1 MGIFRRRT
9 AAPEAVQAPDGTE
22 KRQLLPGGMFAPT
35 SLDFMGSST
44 SAGVDV
50 TTNTALQNIAVWACQ
65 RVLVST
71 IAMLPVDVVR
81 RTGVI
86 RTPVEP
92 QPMLVRNPSGRV
104 SRRGW
109 VAQNMRALIGTGNTY
124 GRVVDT
130 DFLGRVTQIETVSP
144 DAVHWQAEAGEEV
157 PYVNGARQTLWPLG
171 DLWHVPASQF
181 LMPGSRVA
189 MNPTEFAKTSIGTGI
204 AAERFGANFFRD
216 GLSPTAVATV
226 NADINA
232 DQALAI
238 KQSILGMSR
247 GNREPAVVGSDVKIE
262 PWTAKLTDSQ
272 FIELLQF
279 EVLQACRVYG
289 VPPSMAYAAVSGQNV
304 TYANIGQADMQY
316 LKFSVAGWLVD
327 FEDAWSE
334 LIAAPDTV
342 KFNVDAL
349 LRMDAIARAELAKS
363 RLDAKTTTINVV
375 RALED
380 EAPFDDPIYDRPGI
394 PAESQLIGQ
403 FIKELTPGVGVLIT
417 PDEGRMILNEAG
429 AKLAVPAPPTLAPSK
444 QLSLPLAP

>member
-1 MGIFRRRT
+1 MGIFRRRPV
-9 AAPEAVQAPDGTE
+9 AAPSPASEQRHA
-22 KRQLLPGGMFAPT
+22 LPGGLYAPT
-35 SLDFMGSST
+35 SLDFMGST
-44 SAGVDV
+44 TTAGVEV
-50 TTNTALQNIAVWACQ
+50 TAVTALQNVAVWACQ

-71 IAMLPVDVVR
+71 ISMLPVDVVR
-81 RTGVI
+81 TTGTT
-86 RTPVEP
+86 RSPVDP
-92 QPMLVRNPSGRV
+92 QPQVVRSPSGRV

-109 VAQNMRALIGTGNTY
+109 VAQNMRALVGSANTY
-124 GRVVDT
+124 GRVVEHDP
-130 DFLGRVTQIETVSP
+130 FGNATQIETISP
-144 DAVHWQAEAGEEV
+144 EAVHWQSEAGEEV

-181 LMPGSRVA
+181 LAPGSRVA
-189 MNPTEFAKTSIGTGI
+189 LNPTEFAKTSIGTGI

-232 DQALAI
+232 DQAAAI
-238 KQSILGMSR
+238 KQSIMGMAR
-247 GNREPAVVGSDVKIE
+247 GNREPAVVGNDVTIT

-334 LIAAPDTV
+334 LIAAPYTV

-349 LRMDAIARAELAKS
+349 LRMDALARADLATR
-363 RLDAKTTTINVV
+363 RLRAKTTSINAV

-380 EAPFDDPIYDRPGI
+380 EPPYPDPIYDEPG
-394 PAESQLIGQ
+394 
-403 FIKELTPGVGVLIT
+403 TPGGIG
-417 PDEGRMILNEAG
+417 PE
-429 AKLAVPAPPTLAPSK
+429 
-444 QLSLPLAP
+444 QQSLPLATL